1 MVQTIKNLENSIHK
15 TNRWINDL
23 NKELDW
29 DDKQASYTALGGT
42 LQIIRDM
49 LTIEEA
55 TDFGSQ
61 LPLILRGA
69 YYSNWNPSNTPID
82 LDKSAFVSRVHSHLG
97 NNPDVKPNET
107 VQKVL
112 DFLNKKITNGEIM
125 DIRAQLPNDIQHF
138 WET

>member
-15 TNRWINDL
+15 TNRWINEL
-23 NKELDW
+23 NKELEW
-29 DDKQASYTALGGT
+29 DDKQTSYDALSGT

-61 LPLILRGA
+61 LPLILRGT
-69 YYSNWNPSNTPID
+69 YYTNWNPSNTPID
-82 LDKSAFVSRVHSHLG
+82 LDKSAFVNRVHSHLG
-97 NNPDVKPNET
+97 TNPDIKPNET
-107 VQKVL
+107 AQKVL
-112 DFLNKKITNGEIM
+112 DFLNKKITKGEIT
-125 DIRAQLPNDIQHF
+125 DIKAQLPNDIQNF